1 MRILQTVNEVL
12 QCTNGTKVNC
22 SKCQEKW
29 NIYYQFCPTCDLP
42 PWTSKNKKIDKII
55 KAAQLESFLEWIEYE
70 EFNEMKLIAEG
81 GFGSVSKAI
90 WNSGY
95 IISFNKNQ
103 RKLIRAGPS
112 FVALKVLFNS
122 SNANCNTI
130 QEIQSAVINSHFGN
144 MARIFGIS
152 RDSETKN
159 YILVLR
165 FYEDGL
171 QSLHERQYIHRDLH
185 SGNILCVEKC
195 MENRTKK
202 RKIHIDAIYKSRSI
216 SKIIEEAGVN
226 IIAPNGFLRKLQDN
240 TLHDNSIV
248 RT

>member
-1 MRILQTVNEVL
+1 
-12 QCTNGTKVNC
+12 
-22 SKCQEKW
+22 
-29 NIYYQFCPTCDLP
+29 
-42 PWTSKNKKIDKII
+42 
-55 KAAQLESFLEWIEYE
+55 AQLESFLEWIEYE
-70 EFNEMKLIAEG
+70 EFDEMKLIAEG

-90 WNSGY
+90 WNSGF

-122 SNANCNTI
+122 SNANYNTI
-130 QEIQSAVINSHFGN
+130 QEIQSAVINSHFDN

-152 RDSETKN
+152 RDSKTKN

-185 SGNILCVEKC
+185 SGNILCGLNLLYITDFGRCRKIAEIMDEEVFGIIPYVAPELTMHCWAPDPSKRPTASEILNTIREWDYLTVQKKAEENI
-195 MENRTKK
+195 ENRKK
-202 RKIHIDAIYKSRSI
+202 KCEIHKDAIYKT
-216 SKIIEEAGVN
+216 EELYQ
-226 IIAPNGFLRKLQDN
+226 I
-240 TLHDNSIV
+240 
-248 RT
+248 